1 MANRRGKDGSSDRFC
16 LLGLQNH
23 CGRRLQPQNQK
34 MIASWEE
41 SYDRPRQCVEKQRH
55 YSVVVFPVV
64 TFGCES
70 WTVKKAEHHRIH
82 AFDAWGARED
92 SWESAGRSNQ
102 QGDQTPWI
110 AKISN
115 QLILREINPEYLLE
129 GLILE
134 LRFQYFGHLMQ
145 TADSLEKSLML
156 GKIEGSRRRGCQRMR
171 LLDGITHAMIMNLG
185 KLQEMMRDREACHA
199 VVHGVTKSQIGL
211 SDWIT
216 MRYSHKLI
224 WSYFAKMKLQYLNWS
239 RITWK

>member
-16 LLGLQNH
+16 LLRPQNL
-23 CGRRLQPQNQK
+23 CGRWLQPQNQK
-34 MIASWEE
+34 LIASWGE
-41 SYDRPRQCVEKQRH
+41 SYDKPRRCVEKQRH
-55 YSVVVFPVV
+55 YSVMVFPEV
-64 TFGCES
+64 TYGCES
-70 WTVKKAEHHRIH
+70 RTVKRAEHHRIH
-82 AFDAWGARED
+82 AFDAWGAGED

-115 QLILREINPEYLLE
+115 QLILREINPEYSLE
-129 GLILE
+129 GQILK
-134 LRFQYFGHLMQ
+134 LRLQYFGHLMW
-145 TADSLEKSLML
+145 TADSLEKSLLL
-156 GKIEGSRRRGCQRMR
+156 GKIVGSRRGCQRMR
-171 LLDGITHAMIMNLG
+171 WLDGITRAMIINLG

-199 VVHGVTKSQIGL
+199 IVHGVTKSQIGP
-211 SDWIT
+211 SDSIT